1 MRMHADQVDVTV
13 ADARRLLPPE
23 LAGRPVRPVASGGTV
38 NAVFRIGDDLA
49 LRVPLRPFGGE
60 LREPAALRAL
70 APHLPVAIPRPYAH
84 DAERGWTIQ
93 QWLPGVTPKSDGRG
107 GRALADDLV
116 AVLEALW
123 RVPTSGAVPPARSL
137 WPHPVVRAAID
148 AAADELD
155 ATATLAAWERL
166 SAAGPWRRPP
176 VWVHGDLLPGNI
188 LLRGGRLVGLIDF
201 AGAGVG
207 DPACDLMV
215 FWHVLGRSDRACVR
229 RRLGLDDDTWHRGAA
244 WALAQALVA
253 LPYYR
258 HTNPHMTASARYAIR
273 AVLGDESGR
282 VRRSSLP

>member
-23 LAGRPVRPVASGGTV
+23 LADRPVRPVASGGTV
-38 NAVFRIGDDLA
+38 NAVFRVGDDLA
-49 LRVPLRPFGGE
+49 LRVPLRPFGGD
-60 LREPAALRAL
+60 LREPAVLRLL
-70 APHLPVAIPRPYAH
+70 APHLPVAVPRPYAH

-93 QWLPGVTPKSDGRG
+93 QWLPGTTPKSDGRG

-116 AVLEALW
+116 AVLEALR
-123 RVPTSGAVPPARSL
+123 RVPTAGGVAPPRTL
-137 WPHPVVRAAID
+137 WPHDVVHAAID

-155 ATATLAAWERL
+155 ATATRAAWERL

-188 LLRGGRLVGLIDF
+188 LLRDGRLVGLIDF

-215 FWHVLGRSDRACVR
+215 FWHVLGRRAARTCAVGWGWTTTPGTAARPGRSR
-229 RRLGLDDDTWHRGAA
+229 RRWSPCPTTGTPTR
-244 WALAQALVA
+244 
-253 LPYYR
+253 
-258 HTNPHMTASARYAIR
+258 T
-273 AVLGDESGR
+273 
-282 VRRSSLP
+282 

>member
-13 ADARRLLPPE
+13 ADARRLLPAE
-23 LAGRPVRPVASGGTV
+23 LADRPVRPVASGGTV
-38 NAVFRIGDDLA
+38 NAVFRVGDDLA
-49 LRVPLRPFGGE
+49 LRVPLRPFNGD
-60 LREPAALRAL
+60 LREPALLRRL
-70 APHLPVAIPRPYAH
+70 APHLPVPIPRPYAQ

-93 QWLPGVTPKSDGRG
+93 QWLPGGTPSSDGRG

-116 AVLEALW
+116 GVLEALW
-123 RVPTSGAVPPARSL
+123 RVPTAGGVAPPRTL
-137 WPHPVVRAAID
+137 WTHDVVHAAID

-155 ATATLAAWERL
+155 APATRAAWERL
-166 SAAGPWRRPP
+166 SAAGPWRRPA
-176 VWVHGDLLPGNI
+176 VWVHGDLLPGNL
-188 LLRGGRLVGLIDF
+188 LLRDGRLVGLIDF

-215 FWHVLGRSDRACVR
+215 FWHVLGPSGRAHVR

-258 HTNPHMTASARYAIR
+258 HTNAYMTAGARYAIR
-273 AVLGDESGR
+273 AVLGR
-282 VRRSSLP
+282 

>member
-23 LAGRPVRPVASGGTV
+23 LTGRPVRPVASGGTV
-38 NAVFRIGDDLA
+38 NAVFRVGDDLA
-49 LRVPLRPFGGE
+49 LRVPLRPFGGD
-60 LREPAALRAL
+60 LREPAVLRAL

-155 ATATLAAWERL
+155 APATRAAWERL

-176 VWVHGDLLPGNI
+176 VWVHGDLLPGNL
-188 LLRGGRLVGLIDF
+188 LLRDGRLVGLIDF
-201 AGAGVG
+201 PGAGVG

-215 FWHVLGRSDRACVR
+215 FWHVLGPSGRAHVR

-258 HTNPHMTASARYAIR
+258 HTNPYMTAGARYAIR
-273 AVLGDESGR
+273 AVLGR
-282 VRRSSLP
+282 